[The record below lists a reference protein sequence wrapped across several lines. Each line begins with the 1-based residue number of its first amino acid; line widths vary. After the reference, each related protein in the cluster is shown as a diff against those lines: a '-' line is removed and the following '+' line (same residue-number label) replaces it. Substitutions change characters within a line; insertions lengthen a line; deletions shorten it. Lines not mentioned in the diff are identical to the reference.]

1 MECTS
6 SLIFRLGGSAVSLGE
21 KKKNSRHLFSFSD
34 SQALNSGFIKGVC
47 SELFHLQMRVY
58 QYFIICLFYMDYIV
72 SAE

>member
-1 MECTS
+1 M
-6 SLIFRLGGSAVSLGE
+6 G